1 MALALLAGPANAGKV
16 ARLLDR
22 YVEVIDREPFLVV
35 PSRADVDPA
44 ERDLLQ
50 RVPALLGARIG
61 TFDDL
66 FARVRA
72 LAGEDEERVIGDTQR
87 RLLLTDVVRRAPLN
101 GLGASARFA
110 GFVDALA
117 EAFDDLGAGLVD
129 PGDLDGDLAR
139 LYDEYRRGLE
149 RLGLRDG
156 NAVRRRAAELAA
168 SDLAAWDGAPVLAY
182 GFEDLTGA
190 EWALLEALA
199 GRTEVLVSLP
209 YQPGR
214 AAFAA
219 LERTAG
225 DLAALASGRIEE
237 LAPQGWYEA
246 PALAYLERALF
257 QDRVPGQAPALD
269 GAVRFLEAA
278 GTRAAFE
285 LAGEDVLALL
295 RSGVSAEEIGVVV
308 PSVEGWRA
316 PLESAFTALGVPYAL
331 DGRVTLGRTG
341 FGRALAGL
349 LRFAWLS
356 GGRRELY
363 AFLRSPYSGLAR
375 ARADFAEG
383 RLRGRAV
390 SSGPKVEEETVRL
403 LGHGI
408 PALDELHG
416 AGSTVEAARAVVAS
430 MLRAAYGLE
439 SPPAGEGAQLELR
452 AREAARRVLDELDEW
467 ASLGGEV
474 QPEAV
479 VSALERAHVRPSR
492 SWEPGRVQVLDLMR
506 ARTRRFRY
514 VFLFGLEEGV
524 VPRRAAET
532 PFLPDERRAEL
543 DQGRRGRRLARP
555 DQVARDRYLFYTACT
570 RAWRRLTLVREA
582 AGDEGR
588 PREPSPFWDE
598 VRTRF
603 AADDVARWTRR
614 RPLSALVPELEHAP
628 TERARLRAAA
638 VIGAR
643 DQDEARALA
652 RANGWERRIERALA
666 AFQRQTRLVNPVVQS
681 ELAAR
686 ARFSVTEVEQFGDCS
701 SMWLF
706 ERAIAPKELEAQ
718 VDARLRGQV
727 AHQTLYRF
735 YSGLPKRL
743 GVERVQA
750 ERLEEAHEF
759 LRECLAD
766 AIAGGAARLDLS
778 DVERF
783 ELEGALTRDLEQFL
797 RREVE
802 LGLPLEPRRF
812 EVSFGSERAATE
824 LQRGLELG
832 DFALSGKIDR
842 IDVDPFSAR
851 GIVQDYKL
859 GEAHSA
865 ARIESEA
872 RLQIPLY
879 VLALRDLVGIE
890 PLGGVY
896 RSLSGKREAR
906 GLLRAS
912 AREDA
917 VPGFAER
924 DYLDEDEFWAAAER
938 AKERAARAVERIRRG
953 DVAHDPRWGSCPSW
967 CDLWAMCR
975 VKRA

>member
-1 MALALLAGPANAGKV
+1 MPLALLAGPANAGKV

-35 PSRADVDPA
+35 PGRTDVDPV
-44 ERDLLQ
+44 ERDLLA
-50 RVPALLGARIG
+50 RVPALLGGRIG

-66 FARVRA
+66 FLRVLA
-72 LAGEDEERVIGDTQR
+72 LAGVEEGRVIGDTQR
-87 RLLLTDVVRRAPLN
+87 RLLLTDVVRRAALD
-101 GLGASARFA
+101 GLGASARYA
-110 GFVDALA
+110 GFADALV
-117 EAFDDLGAGLVD
+117 EAIDDLGAGLVD
-129 PGDLDGDLAR
+129 PADVDGDLGR
-139 LYDEYRRGLE
+139 LYGEYRRGLD
-149 RLGLRDG
+149 RLGLRDR

-199 GRTEVLVSLP
+199 GRTEVVVSLP
-209 YQPGR
+209 YEPGR

-219 LERTAG
+219 LERTSQ
-225 DLAALASGRIEE
+225 DLAGLASGRIEE
-237 LAPQGWYEA
+237 LAPQGWYDA
-246 PALAYLERALF
+246 PALAHLERALF
-257 QDRVPGQAPALD
+257 QDRPSGPSPSLD

-278 GTRAAFE
+278 GARAAFE
-285 LAGEDVLALL
+285 LAGDDVLVLL
-295 RSGVSAEEIGVVV
+295 RSGVAPEEIGVIV
-308 PSVEGWRA
+308 PSVESWRA
-316 PLESAFTALGVPYAL
+316 PLEAAFSALGIPYAL
-331 DGRVTLGRTG
+331 DGRVALGRTG
-341 FGRALAGL
+341 FGQALAGL
-349 LRFAWLS
+349 LRFGWLA
-356 GGRRELY
+356 GGRRDLY

-390 SSGPKVEEETVRL
+390 SDGRRVEEETVRL

-408 PALDELHG
+408 PALDELRRAAGPVEG
-416 AGSTVEAARAVVAS
+416 ARSVVAS

-439 SPPAGEGAQLELR
+439 SPPAGEAARLELR
-452 AREAARRVLDELDEW
+452 AREAARRALDELAEW
-467 ASLGGEV
+467 ESLGVEV
-474 QPEAV
+474 HAEAV
-479 VSALERAHVRPSR
+479 MGALERAPVRLSATR
-492 SWEPGRVQVLDLMR
+492 EPGRVQVLDLMR
-506 ARTRRFRY
+506 ARTKRFHY

-524 VPRRAAET
+524 LPRRTAET

-543 DQGRRGRRLARP
+543 DENRRGRRLSRP

-598 VRTRF
+598 VRARF
-603 AADDVARWTRR
+603 APEDVARWTRR
-614 RPLSALVPELEHAP
+614 RPLSALVSELERAP
-628 TERARLRAAA
+628 TERERLRAAA
-638 VIGAR
+638 AIGAR
-643 DQDEARALA
+643 DEGEARALA
-652 RANGWERRIERALA
+652 RANGWERRIERALG
-666 AFQRQTRLVNPVVQS
+666 AFRRQTRLTNPIVLS
-681 ELAAR
+681 ELAGR
-686 ARFSVTEVEQFGDCS
+686 TRFSVTEVERFGDCS

-706 ERAIAPKELEAQ
+706 ERVVEPREMEAQ

-727 AHQTLYRF
+727 AHQALYRF

-743 GVERVQA
+743 GVDRVGA
-750 ERLEEAHEF
+750 ERLDEALEF
-759 LRECLAD
+759 VRECLAE
-766 AIAGGAARLDLS
+766 AIVGGAARLDLS
-778 DVERF
+778 DVERL

-812 EVSFGSERAATE
+812 EVSFGTERAAAE
-824 LQRGLELG
+824 LQRGLEIG

-842 IDVDPFSAR
+842 VDVDPFSAR

-906 GLLRAS
+906 GMLRAS
-912 AREDA
+912 ASEDA

-924 DYLDEDEFWAAAER
+924 DYLGDDEFWAVAER
-938 AKERAARAVERIRRG
+938 AKERAAAAVERIRRG
-953 DVAHDPRWGSCPSW
+953 DVEHDPRWGSCPSW
-967 CDLWAMCR
+967 CDLWPMCR
-975 VKRA
+975 VRRS

>member
-50 RVPALLGARIG
+50 RVPALLGGRIG

-72 LAGEDEERVIGDTQR
+72 LAGEDEERVIGDTQL

-214 AAFAA
+214 A
-219 LERTAG
+219 
-225 DLAALASGRIEE
+225 
-237 LAPQGWYEA
+237 
-246 PALAYLERALF
+246 ALAYLERALF

-416 AGSTVEAARAVVAS
+416 AGSPLEAARAVVAS

-439 SPPAGEGAQLELR
+439 SPPGGEAARLELR

-555 DQVARDRYLFYTACT
+555 DPVARDRYLFYTACT

-598 VRTRF
+598 VRMRF

-628 TERARLRAAA
+628 TERAPPRAAPA
-638 VIGAR
+638 IGAP
-643 DQDEARALA
+643 DQGEARALA
-652 RANGWERRIERALA
+652 RANGWERRIER
-666 AFQRQTRLVNPVVQS
+666 
-681 ELAAR
+681 
-686 ARFSVTEVEQFGDCS
+686 
-701 SMWLF
+701 
-706 ERAIAPKELEAQ
+706 
-718 VDARLRGQV
+718 
-727 AHQTLYRF
+727 
-735 YSGLPKRL
+735 GL
-743 GVERVQA
+743 G
-750 ERLEEAHEF
+750 
-759 LRECLAD
+759 
-766 AIAGGAARLDLS
+766 
-778 DVERF
+778 
-783 ELEGALTRDLEQFL
+783 T
-797 RREVE
+797 
-802 LGLPLEPRRF
+802 
-812 EVSFGSERAATE
+812 
-824 LQRGLELG
+824 
-832 DFALSGKIDR
+832 
-842 IDVDPFSAR
+842 
-851 GIVQDYKL
+851 
-859 GEAHSA
+859 
-865 ARIESEA
+865 
-872 RLQIPLY
+872 
-879 VLALRDLVGIE
+879 
-890 PLGGVY
+890 
-896 RSLSGKREAR
+896 
-906 GLLRAS
+906 
-912 AREDA
+912 
-917 VPGFAER
+917 
-924 DYLDEDEFWAAAER
+924 
-938 AKERAARAVERIRRG
+938 
-953 DVAHDPRWGSCPSW
+953 
-967 CDLWAMCR
+967 
-975 VKRA
+975 